1 MQNREQNYMSD
12 AQMQQSTPRSKPTTA
27 DGEWEEEEDAATLE
41 MAMMS
46 ITIDVTFKATIE
58 IARPSSA
65 AGHWTLALVVD
76 TSV

>member
-1 MQNREQNYMSD
+1 MV
-12 AQMQQSTPRSKPTTA
+12 
-27 DGEWEEEEDAATLE
+27 EWEEEEDAATLE

-46 ITIDVTFKATIE
+46 ITIDVTFKATE

>member
-1 MQNREQNYMSD
+1 MV
-12 AQMQQSTPRSKPTTA
+12 
-27 DGEWEEEEDAATLE
+27 EWEEEEDAATLE

-65 AGHWTLALVVD
+65 AGHWTWAFVVD